1 MYNTAKNEDRICY
14 VTKSDTKPQ
23 PANWQLKLR
32 AIADRFDEFKK
43 GDMKNIKNEFKRID
57 SSK

>member
-1 MYNTAKNEDRICY
+1 MYNTAKNENKIVY
-14 VTKSDTKPQ
+14 VTKSDKKPE
-23 PANWQLKLR
+23 PAKWQSKLI
-32 AIADRFDEFKK
+32 AITDRFDEFKK